1 MRYRRMTALGV
12 AALMLAGAPVY
23 AYAQSTT
30 DQQQSTTEKPG
41 TMQKMEQKA
50 KGAATGA
57 KAGAT
62 DSWVTSKVKIALF
75 ADERV
80 KGHQVSVSTTD
91 GTVWLRGKVDSE
103 EAKMAAA
110 DIAKGVEHVKG
121 VRNELQVVPAPERA
135 QVNTDDKAITTM
147 VEKRLKTDPQLKSAH
162 ITARVDAGIVTLT
175 GQVKSIMLSSRASE
189 ILGDVPGVK
198 AVRNDLTYQ
207 QQRTS
212 SAAPAAQE

>member
-1 MRYRRMTALGV
+1 MRYIRVTMLG
-12 AALMLAGAPVY
+12 AAVLMLAGAPVY
-23 AYAQSTT
+23 AYAQSTS

-41 TMQKMEQKA
+41 TIQKMEQKA
-50 KGAATGA
+50 KGVAGAAKT
-57 KAGAT
+57 GAT

-103 EAKMAAA
+103 EAKMAAT
-110 DIAKGVEHVKG
+110 DLAKGVEHVKG
-121 VRNELQVVPAPERA
+121 VRNELQVVPAAERA

-147 VEKRLKTDPQLKSAH
+147 VEKRLKTDPQLKGAH

-175 GQVKSIMLSSRASE
+175 GHVKDIMISSRASE
-189 ILGDVPGVK
+189 ILSDVPGVK

-207 QQRTS
+207 QRTS
-212 SAAPAAQE
+212 SAAPAAQK

>member
-62 DSWVTSKVKIALF
+62 DSWMTSKVKIALF

-110 DIAKGVEHVKG
+110 DIAKRVEHVKG
-121 VRNELQVVPAPERA
+121 VRNELQVVPAPKRA
-135 QVNTDDKAITTM
+135 QINTDDKAITTM

-175 GQVKSIMLSSRASE
+175 SQVKSIMLSSRASE

>member
-1 MRYRRMTALGV
+1 MRYIRVTALGV
-12 AALMLAGAPVY
+12 AALILVGAPAY
-23 AYAQSTT
+23 SYAQTTT

-41 TMQKMEQKA
+41 TMQKVEQKV

-57 KAGAT
+57 KTEAT

-103 EAKMAAA
+103 EAKLVAA

-121 VRNELQVVPAPERA
+121 VRNELQVVPAAERA
-135 QVNTDDKAITTM
+135 KVNTDDKAITTM
-147 VEKRLKTDPQLKSAH
+147 VEKRLKTDPQLKGAH
-162 ITARVDAGIVTLT
+162 ISARVDAGIVTLT
-175 GQVKSIMLSSRASE
+175 GQVKSIMMSSRASE
-189 ILGDVPGVK
+189 ILSDVPGVK

-207 QQRTS
+207 QRSS
-212 SAAPAAQE
+212 SAAPPAQK

>member
-50 KGAATGA
+50 KGAAAGA

-62 DSWVTSKVKIALF
+62 DSWMTSKVKIALF

-110 DIAKGVEHVKG
+110 DIAKRVEHVKG
-121 VRNELQVVPAPERA
+121 VRNELQVVPAPKRA
-135 QVNTDDKAITTM
+135 QINTDDKAITTM

-175 GQVKSIMLSSRASE
+175 SQVKSIMLSSRASE
-189 ILGDVPGVK
+189 ILGDFPGVK

>member
-1 MRYRRMTALGV
+1 MRYIQVTALGV

-62 DSWVTSKVKIALF
+62 DSWMTSKVKIALF

-110 DIAKGVEHVKG
+110 DITKGVEHVKG

-135 QVNTDDKAITTM
+135 QVNTDDKAIATM
-147 VEKRLKTDPQLKSAH
+147 VEKRIKTDPQLKSA
-162 ITARVDAGIVTLT
+162 RVDAGVVTLT
-175 GQVKSIMLSSRASE
+175 GQVKSIMISSRASE

-212 SAAPAAQE
+212 SAAPAAQK

>member
-62 DSWVTSKVKIALF
+62 DSWMTSKVKIALF

-110 DIAKGVEHVKG
+110 DIAKRVEHVKG
-121 VRNELQVVPAPERA
+121 VRNELQVVPAPKRA
-135 QVNTDDKAITTM
+135 QINTDDKAITTM

>member
-1 MRYRRMTALGV
+1 
-12 AALMLAGAPVY
+12 
-23 AYAQSTT
+23 
-30 DQQQSTTEKPG
+30 
-41 TMQKMEQKA
+41 MQKMEQKV

-57 KAGAT
+57 GTEAT

-80 KGHQVSVSTTD
+80 KGRQVSVSTTD

-121 VRNELQVVPAPERA
+121 VRNELQVVPAAERA

-162 ITARVDAGIVTLT
+162 IAARVDAGIVTLT
-175 GQVKSIMLSSRASE
+175 GHVKSIMLSSRASE

-212 SAAPAAQE
+212 STAPAAQK